1 MVKKFFVRYFR
12 HIPVCALLIVCLW
25 GFIFYPEKIAQG
37 VTRGITL
44 CVETVIPALFPFM
57 VFASCFAKTALFH
70 FISSKA
76 DKITQRLFKVSGVGF
91 TSVVL
96 GLLGGYPIGAKG
108 VNDAF
113 SRGLITQNEAAR
125 LFCWCSNPS
134 PAFVIS
140 AVGVLMLSSY
150 KSGVLLFASTT
161 LSALTIGFFTRFF
174 TDCEK
179 PYNQR
184 ALVFRKEKNIFTR
197 SVSETGKSMLGICGW
212 VLTFSAISA
221 LSDAIVPEAGARTF
235 LNCIA
240 EVTAACKT
248 AYEENLSLPLIGAIL
263 GFGGLGVIFQIY
275 EYMKSCGLKLRVFLC
290 VKLLNGALAAFY
302 CSLMMKLFP
311 QSTTAS
317 VTLSIGNQ
325 AIQLS
330 HSIATAIILLI
341 TCTVFIIEVDNK
353 RKLC

>member
-1 MVKKFFVRYFR
+1 
-12 HIPVCALLIVCLW
+12 
-25 GFIFYPEKIAQG
+25 
-37 VTRGITL
+37 
-44 CVETVIPALFPFM
+44 M
-57 VFASCFAKTALFH
+57 VFAACFSKTALFR
-70 FISSKA
+70 FVSSKA
-76 DKITQRLFKVSGVGF
+76 DKITQRLFRASGVGF

-140 AVGVLMLSSY
+140 AVGILMLSSY

-174 TDCEK
+174 AEEK
-179 PYNQR
+179 TTINQPPVLCR
-184 ALVFRKEKNIFTR
+184 EKNIFTR
-197 SVSETGKSMLGICGW
+197 SVSETGEAMLRICSW
-212 VLTFSAISA
+212 VLTFSSISA
-221 LSDAIVPEAGARTF
+221 LSDAIVPKAGARTF

-240 EVTAACKT
+240 EVTSACKT

-275 EYMKSCGLKLRVFLC
+275 DYMKSCGLKLRVFLC
-290 VKLLNGALAAFY
+290 VKLLNGALTAFY
-302 CSLMMKLFP
+302 CSVLMKLFP

>member
-1 MVKKFFVRYFR
+1 MVKKLFVRYFR
-12 HIPVCALLIVCLW
+12 YVPLCALAFVCLW
-25 GFIFYPEKIAQG
+25 GFILYPEKIAQG
-37 VTRGITL
+37 VSNGITL
-44 CVETVIPALFPFM
+44 CVSTIIPGLFPFM
-57 VFASCFAKTALFH
+57 VFSSCFSKTALFH
-70 FISSKA
+70 FVSNKA
-76 DKITQRLFKVSGVGF
+76 DKITQKLFRVSGVGF
-91 TSVVL
+91 SSVML

-113 SRGLITQNEAAR
+113 SRGLISQNEAAR

-140 AVGVLMLSSY
+140 AVGVLTLSSY
-150 KSGVLLFASTT
+150 RSGALLFASTT

-174 TDCEK
+174 TENK
-179 PYNQR
+179 NTLNQ
-184 ALVFRKEKNIFTR
+184 APAFHKEKNIFTR
-197 SVSETGKSMLGICGW
+197 SVSETGEAMLGICGW
-212 VLTFSAISA
+212 VLTFSSISA

-263 GFGGLGVIFQIY
+263 GFGGLGVIFQIFG
-275 EYMKSCGLKLRVFLC
+275 YMKSCGLKLRVFLC
-290 VKLLNGALAAFY
+290 IKLLNGALTAFY
-302 CSLMMKLFP
+302 CSVLMKLFP

-317 VTLSIGNQ
+317 VTLNVGNQ
-325 AIQLS
+325 ALHLS
-330 HSIATAIILLI
+330 HSIVTAVILLI